1 MPTLQTAHPRLLNFY
16 SSNPAIDFE
25 AMNLLLV
32 DFLEKVVLDT
42 TLSQLSSDTIP
53 VSFQAQMFHYMKQ
66 NITRMSELTDSVESI
81 KSNFHRTHQDMVTT
95 LLSKFLEMKNEYIEE
110 LKIIV
115 NQQTVEQIS
124 PLLERNNL
132 ALIDKTTLMIN
143 DVVPKS
149 QYPCY
154 QQIHDSIRFFH
165 KSISEDTQRLLQCS
179 QSPQQIDNNN
189 TIINEFIS
197 HFEMK
202 SNQMIQN
209 IQQPIYSYISSSEER
224 IHSNLAN
231 IKDIS
236 MKTYGTQEKISKDLG
251 EHLRVSNSSPT
262 SNTHTPY
269 PPSTSA
275 SASAPP
281 PTFHPNPPPQ
291 VSPTTYSSPTTPT
304 FSPMIQRNQMHGL
317 LSRLFPTSEISKVA
331 RPTPSLTG
339 SSSSFS
345 VTPITN
351 SIYSMKRPNQP
362 KIMVEGKTSE
372 NNVSMEEVVDFIEL
386 MKQYHSHGVI
396 ISHNSGFFSKSNYH
410 IECHDGFILVYVHFV
425 EYNQDKIKPAVDII
439 DQLSAKFK
447 QYTATKVSNQEGEGS
462 TEWIDKTLLDEIN
475 KEYQIFVSQKE
486 AIIQNLRESQRKIVS
501 QIEEFKFVCLDQYLS
516 SKFTAPLP
524 KNGHRCDLCKVF
536 NANNLK
542 ALAAHKR
549 GCIRK
554 NPVLSPMSDLSS
566 VRDTSFTNHFLDVSL
581 TSVLDSDL

>member
-42 TLSQLSSDTIP
+42 TLAQLSSDNMTT
-53 VSFQAQMFHYMKQ
+53 SFQSQMFHYMKQ
-66 NITRMSELTDSVESI
+66 NVTRMSELTDSVEFI
-81 KSNFHRTHQDMVTT
+81 KSNLHRTHQDMVTT
-95 LLSKFLEMKNEYIEE
+95 LLSKFLEMKSEYIEE

-124 PLLERNNL
+124 PLLERNNA

-179 QSPQQIDNNN
+179 QSPQQLDNNN

-262 SNTHTPY
+262 STP
-269 PPSTSA
+269 TSA
-275 SASAPP
+275 NAPP
-281 PTFHPNPPPQ
+281 PTPTSANTPPPIHT
-291 VSPTTYSSPTTPT
+291 SAPT

-331 RPTPSLTG
+331 RPPTSLIG
-339 SSSSFS
+339 SSPSFS
-345 VTPITN
+345 VAPITN

-372 NNVSMEEVVDFIEL
+372 NNVSMEEVVEFIEL

-447 QYTATKVSNQEGEGS
+447 QYTATKAANQEAEGS

-554 NPVLSPMSDLSS
+554 NPALSPMSDLSS